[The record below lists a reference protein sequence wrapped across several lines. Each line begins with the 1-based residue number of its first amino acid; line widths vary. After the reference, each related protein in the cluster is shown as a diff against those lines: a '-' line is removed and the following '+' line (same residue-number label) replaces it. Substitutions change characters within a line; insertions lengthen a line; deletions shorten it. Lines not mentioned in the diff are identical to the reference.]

1 MTMRA
6 RLLIPL
12 LTALLTGCAS
22 PEMRGALAARAA
34 AATDRVVEDAEF
46 ALCRGV
52 PVGAVI
58 RRYGTSDDAW
68 TAWTTMC
75 GYTGRTL
82 PRPDVAPVSPS
93 AGYSG
98 WAP

>member
-1 MTMRA
+1 MKT
-6 RLLIPL
+6 LIAL
-12 LTALLTGCAS
+12 ALLALLAGCAS

-34 AATDRVVEDAEF
+34 DATDRVISDAEF

-68 TAWTTMC
+68 ASWTTLC

-82 PRPDVAPVSPS
+82 PRPDTGAGDAVRAP
-93 AGYSG
+93 
-98 WAP
+98 